1 MTKRS
6 LTSDEIA
13 AVDDAEAQIAALF
26 HRLKSVKSR
35 LAEVLWDMDSEDL
48 RNSVIELDAVIRE
61 QGGLQRA
68 VRCEQQSS
76 LLRVRS
82 ETLTPE
88 ASKEVN

>member
-1 MTKRS
+1 MTERS
-6 LTSDEIA
+6 RTSDEIA

-26 HRLKSVKSR
+26 HRLKSIKSR

-68 VRCEQQSS
+68 VRCEQRSA
-76 LLRVRS
+76 LRRVDI
-82 ETLTPE
+82 ETLSE
-88 ASKEVN
+88 AVN